1 MSDAVNTCGDHCAHR
16 IYRLTHNDMDLDLQD
31 YSDYMD
37 HVREECKVAYDVIVA
52 EFLES
57 FQ

>member
-1 MSDAVNTCGDHCAHR
+1 MSDAVNTCRGTCAHR
-16 IYRLTHNDMDLDLQD
+16 VYRLTHNDMDLQD

-37 HVREECKVAYDVIVA
+37 HVRDEYKVGYDVVGA
-52 EFLES
+52 EFVEL